1 MNTYNIDNVLRDFN
15 TLLDLYLNSSSE
27 EKKINI
33 YSQMLFIYNIE
44 PKLVKG
50 SKLFSYKP
58 SNYSIYTRKRETARK
73 KRYLELDN
81 LTRKICFNLW
91 EEINKYYPL
100 DTSRVPNDIYSYEE
114 YVSMLRTFFKE
125 NFPSD
130 LELFNK
136 DIEENNLTIR
146 KSFPFSNANIYYLES
161 LKKYYINIEYYKR
174 LNAFNIASTVHE
186 YGHASTFMQSNI
198 YTSRDYI
205 LNEAIAS
212 LYEIIFLDYYLSK
225 YGNEY
230 SYIEMIRIFNT
241 ACINS
246 INRTIRKGYNYKEH
260 HINMIEALY
269 GQLIAATI
277 YIKYRDK
284 DLNSIIEIL
293 KNNYSKA
300 DGFELL
306 RSIDISI
313 DDLIDTSE
321 DISKLVLRR

>member
-1 MNTYNIDNVLRDFN
+1 MNTYNIDNVLRDYN

-58 SNYSIYTRKRETARK
+58 SNYSIYTRKRESARK

-136 DIEENNLTIR
+136 DIEENNLTFR

-161 LKKYYINIEYYKR
+161 LKKYYIKK
-174 LNAFNIASTVHE
+174 HC
-186 YGHASTFMQSNI
+186 
-198 YTSRDYI
+198 YT
-205 LNEAIAS
+205 
-212 LYEIIFLDYYLSK
+212 
-225 YGNEY
+225 
-230 SYIEMIRIFNT
+230 
-241 ACINS
+241 
-246 INRTIRKGYNYKEH
+246 
-260 HINMIEALY
+260 
-269 GQLIAATI
+269 
-277 YIKYRDK
+277 
-284 DLNSIIEIL
+284 
-293 KNNYSKA
+293 
-300 DGFELL
+300 
-306 RSIDISI
+306 
-313 DDLIDTSE
+313 
-321 DISKLVLRR
+321 

>member
-1 MNTYNIDNVLRDFN
+1 MNTYNIDNVLRDYN

-58 SNYSIYTRKRETARK
+58 SNYSIYTRERESARK

-136 DIEENNLTIR
+136 DIEELSAKI
-146 KSFPFSNANIYYLES
+146 KSLNKEKISLNIDAVKAQQTLRDLQQQFKNTGNAADQMVLQLANANYS
-161 LKKYYINIEYYKR
+161 NVNKQIERISKSSQQAKR
-174 LNAFNIASTVHE
+174 EL
-186 YGHASTFMQSNI
+186 SN
-198 YTSRDYI
+198 
-205 LNEAIAS
+205 LV
-212 LYEIIFLDYYLSK
+212 
-225 YGNEY
+225 
-230 SYIEMIRIFNT
+230 IE
-241 ACINS
+241 
-246 INRTIRKGYNYKEH
+246 
-260 HINMIEALY
+260 
-269 GQLIAATI
+269 
-277 YIKYRDK
+277 
-284 DLNSIIEIL
+284 
-293 KNNYSKA
+293 YSKA
-300 DGFELL
+300 DNRAGMFGNNSTLSNTVIHGRTGERFQNFGSGE
-306 RSIDISI
+306 RSQSNVNDYASIGADIGNSRSGYQREGRWCYCKHCFCCYGNCFSSCCWHRI
-313 DDLIDTSE
+313 GRAGRSCYRWRNWSADRQ
-321 DISKLVLRR
+321 VFRR

>member
-1 MNTYNIDNVLRDFN
+1 MNTYNIDNVLRDYN

-58 SNYSIYTRKRETARK
+58 SNYSIYTRERESARK

-146 KSFPFSNANIYYLES
+146 KSFPFSNANI
-161 LKKYYINIEYYKR
+161 YYKR

-269 GQLIAATI
+269 GQLIAVSI

-284 DLNSIIEIL
+284 DLDSIIEIL
-293 KNNYSKA
+293 KNNYSKV